1 MFEKDTLYP
10 RFPRTAFSSSA
21 LEAPKRRRK
30 HPTIGGGRKRERERE
45 REKLRKGKE
54 RKRGR
59 CKAHSSISLSLS
71 LSYFLFPPL
80 PPLEISPHT
89 YARNIQRSVAALG
102 GFNPSKLIPFSR
114 SIAHSLCFVLH
125 QLGYAQL
132 PLFHPFPSIYSPPKS
147 SFPFLHSFSLSLS
160 LSLSLL
166 FNPLR
171 HPLVR
176 MFHHLEFSALPN
188 LLLPSFLP
196 SFPVLCATLPSNGY
210 TSPRSARRAQT
221 HPHLSR
227 PSTPSK
233 SYTRAGLQGIV
244 NCSCSANLHKSILNQ
259 PSSPRRVRRL
269 AAPGPTT
276 DV

>member
-1 MFEKDTLYP
+1 M
-10 RFPRTAFSSSA
+10 
-21 LEAPKRRRK
+21 
-30 HPTIGGGRKRERERE
+30 
-45 REKLRKGKE
+45 RKGKE

-147 SFPFLHSFSLSLS
+147 SFPFLPSFCYLS

-196 SFPVLCATLPSNGY
+196 SFLPSLSCVPPSPPTDTPPLAPLGEHRPIL
-210 TSPRSARRAQT
+210 TSAALPHPRKAILEPVYKELLIAR
-221 HPHLSR
+221 
-227 PSTPSK
+227 
-233 SYTRAGLQGIV
+233 
-244 NCSCSANLHKSILNQ
+244 
-259 PSSPRRVRRL
+259 
-269 AAPGPTT
+269 AAPICINQF
-276 DV
+276 